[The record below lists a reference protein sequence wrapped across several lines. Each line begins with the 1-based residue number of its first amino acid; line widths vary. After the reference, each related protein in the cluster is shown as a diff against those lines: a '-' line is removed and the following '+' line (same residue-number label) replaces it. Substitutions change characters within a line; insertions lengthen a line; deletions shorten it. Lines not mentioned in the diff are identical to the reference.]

1 MIDILISLAANAID
15 GITLVCLCDIVFG
28 KKYRLNKIITVLL
41 IIIAH
46 FGFQFLSEW
55 ISGRA
60 IPSIAVFALMFA
72 LMFALSYFYKGEL
85 VKHFFTAACI
95 TVVGLAVEGVLYA
108 IFSSKGEMTEG
119 SYIVGLMISKA
130 LTLIIISLIRV
141 IVKKSTS
148 FKDKRVSAFIFICE
162 TISVAVLFLL
172 LFFMTDVPQKY
183 YGILGTISFLIIV
196 LNLCIYFMFDNIS
209 ELANANAEKIRANDN
224 LIKTE
229 QLYQHVMDKY
239 KIVRSY
245 IHDNNKHLSTIRRYV
260 FEGKNEDAL
269 DYIDKARDMNNMRN
283 DFINS
288 GNVVV
293 DALVNEVKNKCIAKN
308 IACDIDVSINNND
321 ISIEAP
327 DFSVVLG
334 NLLDNAYNA
343 VVLMDESQ
351 DRKIE
356 VKIFKQEDKIIIKIN
371 NTYIK
376 TDMTKSYGIQNIET
390 VVEKYNGIYYVE
402 QTENMY
408 CASVFIPI

>member
-1 MIDILISLAANAID
+1 MSLIRILVTSTASFCFVYE
-15 GITLVCLCDIVFG
+15 ITI
-28 KKYRLNKIITVLL
+28 Y
-41 IIIAH
+41 
-46 FGFQFLSEW
+46 
-55 ISGRA
+55 
-60 IPSIAVFALMFA
+60 PS
-72 LMFALSYFYKGEL
+72 
-85 VKHFFTAACI
+85 CI
-95 TVVGLAVEGVLYA
+95 TVVGLAVEGILYA
-108 IFSSKGEMTEG
+108 IFSSMGEMTEG

-141 IVKKSTS
+141 LVKKSTS
-148 FKDKRVSAFIFICE
+148 FKDKRVSVFIFVCE
-162 TISVAVLFLL
+162 SISVAVLFLL
-172 LFFMTDVPQKY
+172 LFFMTDIPQKY
-183 YGILGTISFLIIV
+183 YGILGTISFLVIV
-196 LNLCIYFMFDNIS
+196 LNFCIYFMFDNIS

-229 QLYQHVMDKY
+229 QQYRLVMDNY
-239 KIVRSY
+239 KVVRSY
-245 IHDNNKHLSTIRRYV
+245 IHDSNKHLSTIRRYV

-269 DYIDKARDMNNMRN
+269 DYIDKARDMNNMHN

-293 DALVNEVKNKCIAKN
+293 DALVNEVKNKCISKN
-308 IACDIDVSINNND
+308 IICDIDVSINNND
-321 ISIEAP
+321 IKIEAP

-343 VVLMDESQ
+343 VCLMDENQ
-351 DRKIE
+351 DKIIE
-356 VKIFKQEDKIIIKIN
+356 IKIFKQEDKIVIKIN

-408 CASVFIPI
+408 CANVFIPVLH